1 MTVKIHCYFD
11 IEKEIMQEE
20 GEEVKE
26 GRGKK
31 EDKEKGKRETSEE
44 ETSVLPPISEVP
56 SQVYQIGQT
65 ASF

>member
-1 MTVKIHCYFD
+1 
-11 IEKEIMQEE
+11 MQEE